1 MLSTGETH
9 ATRKL
14 IARVPPWSR
23 KITEIDRP
31 RFPVIDAHNHLA
43 EPFGGGWDKKP
54 LPELLD
60 RLDQVNIRLYID
72 LDGGWGE
79 DILNAHL
86 DYFKTPAPNAL
97 KSSAAWIGRSGPN
110 WATNSQSGLHSAC
123 ASKKS
128 AAQRA

>member
-1 MLSTGETH
+1 MELELSRPRSALVTQ
-9 ATRKL
+9 
-14 IARVPPWSR
+14 
-23 KITEIDRP
+23 ITEIDRP

-79 DILNAHL
+79 DIAQRPSGLLQSA
-86 DYFKTPAPNAL
+86 AL
-97 KSSAAWIGRSGPN
+97 RSASRSSAVWIGRSGLN
-110 WATNSQSGLHSAC
+110 SATNSQNGRLSAC
-123 ASKKS
+123 ACKKH
-128 AAQRA
+128 AAPRA